1 MYRRVAGVGLALTML
16 VAGCGHSS
24 STSQGPAT
32 SSTPVPSVATSSTRA
47 ASATSQAARDLPD
60 PHTLRG
66 LTEVPELPDPKPV
79 EGSSAQKLPVTVTD
93 VEGNKVTIKSTSRIL
108 ALDLYGTLSR
118 TLIGL
123 GLGDKIVGR
132 TVSSTEKQLHDRPVV
147 TENGHVLNVEGNK
160 VTIKSTSRILALDLY
175 GTLSRTL
182 IGLGL
187 GDKIVG
193 RTVSSTEKQL
203 HDRPVVTENG
213 HVLNVEAVAGL
224 KPSVIIADRSVGPK
238 EALDQLRKSGIPVVL
253 VDPHRSVGST
263 PQLIRTIADA
273 VGKPD
278 AGEALVKRTQ
288 EQIDQAKKQIAAW
301 KPAKPM
307 RVAFLYVRG
316 NAGVFFILGS
326 ENGASEL
333 IQGVGADDVASDKGI
348 TTLVPA
354 NAESLVSINPDAI
367 FVMRDGLASTGGM
380 KGLLARAGVANTT
393 AGRKQRVISIPDGIS
408 LSFGPQTG
416 EVLTAVAKAL
426 YGVK

>member
-24 STSQGPAT
+24 SASQGPAT

-147 TENGHVLNVEGNK
+147 TENGHVLNVE
-160 VTIKSTSRILALDLY
+160 
-175 GTLSRTL
+175 
-182 IGLGL
+182 
-187 GDKIVG
+187 
-193 RTVSSTEKQL
+193 
-203 HDRPVVTENG
+203 
-213 HVLNVEAVAGL
+213 AVAGL

-263 PQLIRTIADA
+263 PQLIRTIANA

-288 EQIDQAKKQIAAW
+288 EQINQAKKQIAAW

>member
-147 TENGHVLNVEGNK
+147 TENGHVLNVGRRRSE
-160 VTIKSTSRILALDLY
+160 T
-175 GTLSRTL
+175 
-182 IGLGL
+182 
-187 GDKIVG
+187 VG
-193 RTVSSTEKQL
+193 HHR
-203 HDRPVVTENG
+203 RPQ
-213 HVLNVEAVAGL
+213 
-224 KPSVIIADRSVGPK
+224 R
-238 EALDQLRKSGIPVVL
+238 
-253 VDPHRSVGST
+253 
-263 PQLIRTIADA
+263 
-273 VGKPD
+273 
-278 AGEALVKRTQ
+278 
-288 EQIDQAKKQIAAW
+288 
-301 KPAKPM
+301 
-307 RVAFLYVRG
+307 
-316 NAGVFFILGS
+316 GS
-326 ENGASEL
+326 E
-333 IQGVGADDVASDKGI
+333 
-348 TTLVPA
+348 
-354 NAESLVSINPDAI
+354 
-367 FVMRDGLASTGGM
+367 GGPRS
-380 KGLLARAGVANTT
+380 A
-393 AGRKQRVISIPDGIS
+393 P
-408 LSFGPQTG
+408 
-416 EVLTAVAKAL
+416 
-426 YGVK
+426 